1 MPLFEPY
8 CHNYSVAK
16 AQIPSKIV
24 IFAAL
29 VFSLLLA
36 RVHIH
41 HMAVH
46 QLFRCL
52 IRFLAIYQQDTPI
65 LSVEKV
71 QILDITAPQ
80 SFYISPLVLILI
92 SLKQVSK

>member
-1 MPLFEPY
+1 MVNREDK
-8 CHNYSVAK
+8 SR
-16 AQIPSKIV
+16 
-24 IFAAL
+24 
-29 VFSLLLA
+29 LLA
-36 RVHIH
+36 KYITKV
-41 HMAVH
+41 ALVH

-80 SFYISPLVLILI
+80 SFYISPLVLILT